1 MFKIIGVLFL
11 IGSGIS
17 IGMIF
22 SIKSINHINFLKEY
36 IYLILMIQTEIKYS
50 QKPILEIL
58 KTYHHES
65 CLAECIKK
73 CINLSENNNL
83 DTAWKTAFSNLNN
96 HYGISLEEETIIKN
110 FASKLGA
117 SDISSQIKYCDY
129 NISAMK
135 PHLQQAL
142 ENKSK
147 NQKLPIV
154 LGVSISMIISLIF
167 I

>member
-1 MFKIIGVLFL
+1 
-11 IGSGIS
+11 
-17 IGMIF
+17 
-22 SIKSINHINFLKEY
+22 
-36 IYLILMIQTEIKYS
+36 MIQTEIKYS

-58 KTYHHES
+58 KTYHNEG
-65 CLAECIKK
+65 CLTECIKK
-73 CINLSENNNL
+73 CINLSENNPL

-110 FASKLGA
+110 FTSKLGT
-117 SDISSQIKYCDY
+117 SDINNQIKYCDY
-129 NISAMK
+129 NISVIK
-135 PHLQQAL
+135 PYLQQAL

-154 LGVSISMIISLIF
+154 LSVSISMILSLIF